1 MMDKNK
7 IFPVL
12 LGINFLG
19 WGPRQTHTHRMLNYA
34 LEGVVLQQ
42 SFCVL
47 FIKECE
53 SQKETKEMSSTI
65 PSFPFMEVFIVL
77 KYSVFIAH

>member
-19 WGPRQTHTHRMLNYA
+19 WGPKQTHTHRMLNYA
-34 LEGVVLQQ
+34 LEGVVL
-42 SFCVL
+42 
-47 FIKECE
+47 
-53 SQKETKEMSSTI
+53 
-65 PSFPFMEVFIVL
+65 
-77 KYSVFIAH
+77 